1 MNRFLKRFCVMFDQE
16 GDSPQ
21 GVALLLVFGLVALV
35 VAVVIGVGIRSVSV
49 KVSGPA
55 APVALSAGPATLA
68 AGPGNAA
75 NPASAASVAG
85 AAITASVATVA
96 GVASSASAEN
106 PAPASPSAAQATSDA
121 AGIEVEQNVV
131 QFYFASGKADLAAG
145 ASDALDAMVQSARSG
160 RTLVITGFH
169 DATGSAA
176 KNAELARQRAQAVR
190 NALKAAGV
198 AEAKMVLKK
207 PQAVS
212 GSDAQARRV
221 EISLQ

>member
-1 MNRFLKRFCVMFDQE
+1 MFDQD

-35 VAVVIGVGIRSVSV
+35 IAVVIGVGVRSVSAR
-49 KVSGPA
+49 VSGPA
-55 APVALSAGPATLA
+55 APVALTAGSAALV
-68 AGPGNAA
+68 AGPGNVASLA

-85 AAITASVATVA
+85 EAITASVATVA

-106 PAPASPSAAQATSDA
+106 PAPASLNAAQAASDA
-121 AGIEVEQNVV
+121 AGIEVEQGVV
-131 QFYFASGKADLAAG
+131 QFYFASGKADLAVG

-198 AEAKMVLKK
+198 AEAKMVLKS

>member
-1 MNRFLKRFCVMFDQE
+1 MFDQD

-21 GVALLLVFGLVALV
+21 SVALLAVFGAAGLAMAL
-35 VAVVIGVGIRSVSV
+35 AIGVGVHSVSV
-49 KVSGPA
+49 KASGSA
-55 APVALSAGPATLA
+55 TPVALISESAALA
-68 AGPGNAA
+68 AGLVNAASPA
-75 NPASAASVAG
+75 NPASAASAAG

-106 PAPASPSAAQATSDA
+106 PAPTSPSAAQATSDA

-207 PQAVS
+207 PQEVS

>member
-1 MNRFLKRFCVMFDQE
+1 MFDQE

-21 GVALLLVFGLVALV
+21 GVALLLVFGLMALV
-35 VAVVIGVGIRSVSV
+35 VAVVIGVGVHSVSA
-49 KVSGPA
+49 KTPSSA
-55 APVALSAGPATLA
+55 APVALTAESAALV

-75 NPASAASVAG
+75 NPAG
-85 AAITASVATVA
+85 AATVA
-96 GVASSASAEN
+96 GVASSAGAEN
-106 PAPASPSAAQATSDA
+106 PAPASLNAAQATSDA
-121 AGIEVEQNVV
+121 AGIEVEQDVV

-176 KNAELARQRAQAVR
+176 KNAELARQRALAVR
-190 NALKAAGV
+190 NTLKAAGV
-198 AEAKMVLKK
+198 AENKMVLKN

>member
-1 MNRFLKRFCVMFDQE
+1 MFDQE

-35 VAVVIGVGIRSVSV
+35 VALVIGVGIRSVSV

-55 APVALSAGPATLA
+55 APVTLS

-85 AAITASVATVA
+85 EAITASAATVA
-96 GVASSASAEN
+96 GVASSAGAEN
-106 PAPASPSAAQATSDA
+106 PASVSLNAAQATSDA
-121 AGIEVEQNVV
+121 AGIEVEQGVV

-198 AEAKMVLKK
+198 AEAKMVLKN